1 MLRLMPRV
9 WQYSAVFVREEDLVP
24 RSPTVAY
31 SQHVSRETYSVSD
44 EACNVSRETSV
55 LPEWFLKGSVPLT
68 ESSGFDVE
76 ESKVSILP

>member
-31 SQHVSRETYSVSD
+31 SQHVSRET
-44 EACNVSRETSV
+44 SV
-55 LPEWFLKGSVPLT
+55 LPEWFLKGSVPLA